1 MIGGGLSNSG
11 TMPIN
16 GGDSGPAVSGG
27 DNSNTFTVGSL
38 NMGGSS
44 SGGGMKDVLIYAV
57 IGLALYVFVKSK

>member
-38 NMGGSS
+38 NMGGSKQ
-44 SGGGMKDVLIYAV
+44 GGGLNYMT
-57 IGLALYVFVKSK
+57 LALIALSVYVILKIK

>member
-1 MIGGGLSNSG
+1 
-11 TMPIN
+11 MPIN

-44 SGGGMKDVLIYAV
+44 SGGVKNIVLYAV
-57 IGLALYVFVKSK
+57 IGLALYVFVKSRK

>member
-38 NMGGSS
+38 NMGGSKQ
-44 SGGGMKDVLIYAV
+44 GGVDTYLLIGAVFLGLYLLMK
-57 IGLALYVFVKSK
+57 K

>member
-27 DNSNTFTVGSL
+27 DTSNHFTVGSL

-44 SGGGMKDVLIYAV
+44 SGGVKTWSL
-57 IGLALYVFVKSK
+57 LAIAALFFYVVVVKK

>member
-1 MIGGGLSNSG
+1 MIGGGLTNSG
-11 TMPIN
+11 SMPIN

-44 SGGGMKDVLIYAV
+44 SGGKVNYMVLGLIALSVYV
-57 IGLALYVFVKSK
+57 IIKLK